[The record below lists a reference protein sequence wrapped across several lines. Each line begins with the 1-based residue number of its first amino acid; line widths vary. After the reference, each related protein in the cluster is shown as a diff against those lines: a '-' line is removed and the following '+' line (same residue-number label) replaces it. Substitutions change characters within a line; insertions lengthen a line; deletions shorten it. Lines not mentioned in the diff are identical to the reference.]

1 MKDRAWIGID
11 PGKSGAI
18 ALIHRDGQI
27 VEDWPGDA
35 AGAVELLLTWRV
47 EFNIE
52 LAALESVHAMPGQGV
67 KSTFSF
73 GQNLGQWQGILAA
86 LSIPHVMPR
95 PQEWQKGQV
104 SPSDGADAKARSMAV
119 ARRLFPDAE
128 LDRKK
133 DHGRADALLLA
144 WWARRQGGE
153 HS

>member
-1 MKDRAWIGID
+1 MKPRAWIGID

-18 ALIHRDGQI
+18 ALITRDEQL
-27 VEDWPGDA
+27 VMDWPGDA
-35 AGAVELLLTWRV
+35 AGAAELLLTWRIGYH
-47 EFNIE
+47 IE
-52 LAALESVHAMPGQGV
+52 LVALERVGSMPGQGV
-67 KSTFSF
+67 KSMFSF
-73 GQNLGQWQGILAA
+73 GENFGTWQGILAA
-86 LSIPHVMPR
+86 LGIPYVMPR
-95 PQEWQKGQV
+95 PQEWQKGLV
-104 SPSDGADAKARSMAV
+104 SPADGEPKGRSLAV

>member
-1 MKDRAWIGID
+1 MKERAWIGID

-95 PQEWQKGQV
+95 PQEWQKGLV
-104 SPSDGADAKARSMAV
+104 SPTDGADAKARSMAV

-133 DHGRADALLLA
+133 DHGRADSLLLA
-144 WWARRQGGE
+144 WWARKQGGE
-153 HS
+153 R